1 MTPENSD
8 PLEDDWPIGDELS
21 EWTFPIAAIWSGCS
35 FHRTPAA
42 SRGAAG
48 RASVLTPRVYHEL
61 LHLAIVCPITSR
73 ERGWLT
79 EVKLPPGLP
88 ISGVI
93 LVDQIRSIDRQARK
107 LEIIGQAPEVV
118 LDEVNARLAPLLR
131 L

>member
-1 MTPENSD
+1 MDLPD
-8 PLEDDWPIGDELS
+8 
-21 EWTFPIAAIWSGCS
+21 
-35 FHRTPAA
+35 
-42 SRGAAG
+42 RGSLVWLLFSPHAG
-48 RASVLTPRVYHEL
+48 REQGGRRPGIVLTPRAYHL
-61 LHLAIVCPITSR
+61 LSDLAIVCPITNR
-73 ERGWLT
+73 ERGWPT